1 MTSPSGAGSVTMAS
15 QQRTRSVPLCIGAL
29 AVALVGTA
37 FCGYVIY
44 KTAQVPVGDGSG
56 MQWVVLTP
64 LTLLFVGLVVPAFLF
79 GMRGLR
85 RPAASVPEALARAT
99 DRSPSGVFKTGEES
113 RPQGG
118 DLKVMLV
125 FIGSFIVLVFFIL
138 PILFSLLG

>member
-1 MTSPSGAGSVTMAS
+1 MRV
-15 QQRTRSVPLCIGAL
+15 QQRSPGVLLHIGAL

-44 KTAQVPVGDGSG
+44 RTAQVPVGDGSG

-85 RPAASVPEALARAT
+85 RPAASISDVSAWAD
-99 DRSPSGVFKTGEES
+99 DRSPSGVPVRPEES
-113 RPQGG
+113 RFQGS
-118 DLKVMLV
+118 DLKVLLA
-125 FIGSFIVLVFFIL
+125 FIGGFIVLVFFIL

>member
-1 MTSPSGAGSVTMAS
+1 MKA
-15 QQRTRSVPLCIGAL
+15 QQRSQSVLLYIGAL

-37 FCGYVIY
+37 SCGYVIY
-44 KTAQVPVGDGSG
+44 RTAQVPVGDGSG

-85 RPAASVPEALARAT
+85 GPAASVPEASAHAT
-99 DRSPSGVFKTGEES
+99 DRSPSSVPVRPEES
-113 RPQGG
+113 RPQGS
-118 DLKVMLV
+118 DLKVLLA
-125 FIGSFIVLVFFIL
+125 FIGGFIVLVFFIL

>member
-1 MTSPSGAGSVTMAS
+1 MLLSV
-15 QQRTRSVPLCIGAL
+15 GAL

-37 FCGYVIY
+37 LCGYVIY
-44 KTAQVPVGDGSG
+44 RTAQMPVGDGSG

-85 RPAASVPEALARAT
+85 RPAASVSDVSARAD
-99 DRSPSGVFKTGEES
+99 DRSPSAILERPEES
-113 RPQGG
+113 QSQGS
-118 DLKVMLV
+118 DLKVLLA
-125 FIGSFIVLVFFIL
+125 FIGGFVVLVFFIL

>member
-1 MTSPSGAGSVTMAS
+1 MRA
-15 QQRTRSVPLCIGAL
+15 QQRNPGVLLSIGAL
-29 AVALVGTA
+29 AVAFVGTA

-44 KTAQVPVGDGSG
+44 RTAQVPVGDGSG

-85 RPAASVPEALARAT
+85 RSAALVPEASAQAT
-99 DRSPSGVFKTGEES
+99 DRSPSSVSVRPEES
-113 RPQGG
+113 RPQGS
-118 DLKVMLV
+118 DLKVLLA
-125 FIGSFIVLVFFIL
+125 FIGGFIVLVFFIL